1 MYQQMTICR
10 WDLYTGW
17 LTVAGMN
24 LASIALIIS
33 LEKFKIYMYSNTI
46 NKELDFEELCPFMHS
61 AVQP

>member
-17 LTVAGMN
+17 LTVTGIN

-46 NKELDFEELCPFMHS
+46 NKELDFEELCPFMRS
-61 AVQP
+61 AV